1 MLGARQI
8 PSSSPPTAR
17 RRKSLMKTLERK
29 QHSCMRTVFSGETK
43 SLKQMEDQ
51 DPHLHPHLFP
61 PAALHPSPQRWAE
74 RRLYCVP
81 PPSPSQQSTAPNHRA
96 PHAEGSP
103 RRTRAQGGSLKGRRK
118 GSGPNPIAGL
128 HWLRRGF
135 RWGRTA
141 TYCPDVSCALPDQ
154 ELASLLPKAQ
164 PQNSRVRENM

>member
-96 PHAEGSP
+96 PHAEGTRRQPERSP
-103 RRTRAQGGSLKGRRK
+103 ERFGPKPNRGAPLAAPGFQMRAHCHLLPSCILCAAWPG
-118 GSGPNPIAGL
+118 AGL
-128 HWLRRGF
+128 
-135 RWGRTA
+135 TS
-141 TYCPDVSCALPDQ
+141 P
-154 ELASLLPKAQ
+154 
-164 PQNSRVRENM
+164 NSPTSKLKS